1 MIIRL
6 LLLRLICFLY
16 IVLFVVSLVF
26 LSYMDTTKDLWLLMI
41 FPVVIVRLK
50 YLFNVSN
57 VLNVDPLTLCFQLI
71 LFLMLI
77 SYANN
82 KHYICPPI
90 HYTSYFLFN
99 SLETSLMLS
108 RYAFST
114 GVKVIS
120 WYFLYSDFAFSNAC
134 LWLTEPAPVKSF
146 LFPDD
151 NTLSSCFT

>member
-1 MIIRL
+1 MILKITNDFNMILNENDYQAFVASIDL
-6 LLLRLICFLY
+6 LSLHCPVCGVVGLFILY
-16 IVLFVVSLVF
+16 GHYKRFV
-26 LSYMDTTKDLWLLMI
+26 I
-41 FPVVIVRLK
+41 IVRLK

-77 SYANN
+77 SYSN

-90 HYTSYFLFN
+90 HYTSYFLFT
-99 SLETSLMLS
+99 SLETPLMLS

-120 WYFLYSDFAFSNAC
+120 STISFQTLVIYR
-134 LWLTEPAPVKSF
+134 KSLNHIF
-146 LFPDD
+146 F
-151 NTLSSCFT
+151 